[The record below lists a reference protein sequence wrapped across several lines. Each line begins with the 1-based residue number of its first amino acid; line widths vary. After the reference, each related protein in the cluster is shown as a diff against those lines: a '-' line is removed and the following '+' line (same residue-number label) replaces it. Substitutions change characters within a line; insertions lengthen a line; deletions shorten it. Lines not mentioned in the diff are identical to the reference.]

1 MMKKRRF
8 AAESNSP
15 FKYFYR
21 EELGGLKLND
31 IVFWK
36 EPIDEAVYR
45 GNVMRLIEHPVYGN
59 IATVYCHSGGFR
71 SKKISEVSKKRIKK
85 RGRGRPRK
93 GEK

>member
-1 MMKKRRF
+1 
-8 AAESNSP
+8 
-15 FKYFYR
+15 
-21 EELGGLKLND
+21 
-31 IVFWK
+31 
-36 EPIDEAVYR
+36 
-45 GNVMRLIEHPVYGN
+45 MRLIEHPIYGN